1 MIAAAP
7 DLVLAAAE
15 ADGVAATRVSPEDS
29 TRVPPHQRQ
38 HQRKHEEHIFGVCC
52 SCAEQS
58 VRNHI
63 IIAAPAKRRE
73 SRTAEKVR
81 TLRMPSRKS
90 SRTRDAAG
98 GWLGRILVVV
108 VALGGISSR
117 CLFRRSDV
125 WGVSAYVDE
134 ASSALSDRRYELY
147 LRSLR
152 DRYLLRKSSAAAS
165 TFTSSTSADGAAAAP
180 GEGGDNAT
188 TSGLDATSSP
198 YEQAAFATYLYAPF
212 HQRHDVPEQQT
223 PSASTSQSHRKKSD
237 RAASLHEAF
246 APFPPSRKA
255 NNLQLIH
262 NMFTH
267 AYDAYMQN
275 AYPVGEIKP
284 ISCAPTEF
292 DLVKL
297 PALTLID
304 SLDMLLIM
312 GNSTEFVRSLER
324 IRALYLPH
332 KFAVDQNVSVF
343 ETNIRVLGGLL
354 SAHQLAV
361 AFLRHDL
368 PDTRV
373 LRDDVFDSDGDIRYN
388 YEVLSRQ
395 LDESRQSVRLDDA
408 PNGAA
413 VECDTRDDEFR
424 IQGGDHYP
432 SSTPSGGSCSSIAPP
447 LEASSSSR
455 ISFYHDVVVSAL
467 RSLNMLQ
474 HDQRRKQ
481 QLHAATTRMLVDSDA
496 SELFEV
502 CTNLQDSLYSH
513 NATSRADRTVTTT
526 TRDRQRNKPQYYQYD
541 GFLLD
546 LALDLGNRLLLAFD
560 TPTGIPYGTVNLLH
574 GVPIGETPIASLA
587 GGGTLSLEFHLLS
600 KLTGDG
606 RFGKAA
612 KLATRALFGRH
623 STISRLYGKHST

>member
-1 MIAAAP
+1 M
-7 DLVLAAAE
+7 
-15 ADGVAATRVSPEDS
+15 
-29 TRVPPHQRQ
+29 
-38 HQRKHEEHIFGVCC
+38 
-52 SCAEQS
+52 
-58 VRNHI
+58 
-63 IIAAPAKRRE
+63 
-73 SRTAEKVR
+73 
-81 TLRMPSRKS
+81 S
-90 SRTRDAAG
+90 SRTRAAAG

-108 VALGGISSR
+108 VALGGISTRHPSR

-147 LRSLR
+147 FRSLR
-152 DRYLLRKSSAAAS
+152 DRYLLRKSSAAA
-165 TFTSSTSADGAAAAP
+165 TSTSTSTGSVAAASV
-180 GEGGDNAT
+180 GGDNAT
-188 TSGLDATSSP
+188 TSELDSTSSP

-223 PSASTSQSHRKKSD
+223 PHSSSQSHRTKSD

-255 NNLQLIH
+255 DNLQLIH
-262 NMFTH
+262 NMFTR

-275 AYPVGEIKP
+275 AFPVGEIKP

-361 AFLRHDL
+361 AFVRHDL

-373 LRDDVFDSDGDIRYN
+373 LRDDVFDSDGDIRNN

-395 LDESRQSVRLDDA
+395 ADEPRQSVRPDDA
-408 PNGAA
+408 QNGAA
-413 VECDTRDDEFR
+413 AECDARDDAFR
-424 IQGGDHYP
+424 IQGGDNYP
-432 SSTPSGGSCSSIAPP
+432 SSTPSGGGCSSIAPP

-455 ISFYHDVVVSAL
+455 ISFYHDVVVAAL

-481 QLHAATTRMLVDSDA
+481 QLHAATTRMMVDSDA

-513 NATSRADRTVTTT
+513 NATSRTDRTVTTT
-526 TRDRQRNKPQYYQYD
+526 TRDRQRNAPQFYEYD

-574 GVPIGETPIASLA
+574 GVPAGETPIASLA

>member
-1 MIAAAP
+1 
-7 DLVLAAAE
+7 
-15 ADGVAATRVSPEDS
+15 
-29 TRVPPHQRQ
+29 
-38 HQRKHEEHIFGVCC
+38 
-52 SCAEQS
+52 
-58 VRNHI
+58 
-63 IIAAPAKRRE
+63 
-73 SRTAEKVR
+73 
-81 TLRMPSRKS
+81 
-90 SRTRDAAG
+90 
-98 GWLGRILVVV
+98 VVI
-108 VALGGISSR
+108 ALGGLSTRHPSR
-117 CLFRRSDV
+117 CLFRRSDF

-134 ASSALSDRRYELY
+134 ASSVLSDRRYELY
-147 LRSLR
+147 FRSLR
-152 DRYLLRKSSAAAS
+152 DQYLLRKSSAAAS
-165 TFTSSTSADGAAAAP
+165 PFTSSSSTVGAAAP
-180 GEGGDNAT
+180 GVGGDNAT
-188 TSGLDATSSP
+188 TSGLDSTSSP
-198 YEQAAFATYLYAPF
+198 HEQAAFATYLYAPF
-212 HQRHDVPEQQT
+212 HQRHDVPDQQT
-223 PSASTSQSHRKKSD
+223 PSSTSESHRKKSD

-255 NNLQLIH
+255 DNLQLIH

-275 AYPVGEIKP
+275 AFPVGEIKP

-324 IRALYLPH
+324 IRALYFPH

-368 PDTRV
+368 PDARV
-373 LRDDVFDSDGDIRYN
+373 LRDDVFDSDGDIRDN

-395 LDESRQSVRLDDA
+395 ADGHRQSGRQDDA
-408 PNGAA
+408 DDVTAA
-413 VECDTRDDEFR
+413 ECDTRDDAFR
-424 IQGGDHYP
+424 IQGGDNYP
-432 SSTPSGGSCSSIAPP
+432 SSTPSRGGCSIAPP

-455 ISFYHDVVVSAL
+455 ISFYHDVVVAAL
-467 RSLNMLQ
+467 RSLNLVQ

-496 SELFEV
+496 SEMFEV

-513 NATSRADRTVTTT
+513 NATSRTDRTVSTT
-526 TRDRQRNKPQYYQYD
+526 TRDRQRNAPQLYEYD
-541 GFLLD
+541 GLLLE
-546 LALDLGNRLLLAFD
+546 LALDIGNRLLLAFD

-574 GVPIGETPIASLA
+574 GVPAGETPIASLA